1 MNNLTIILFKYY
13 TVYQLSLKCCLL
25 KIIKGTLCKH
35 IRSLLGGIT
44 LDNYSDMDIVLGTKD
59 ATSFDGNESDQLR
72 EG

>member
-1 MNNLTIILFKYY
+1 MNNLTIVLFKYY
-13 TVYQLSLKCCLL
+13 TVYQVSLKCCLL

-35 IRSLLGGIT
+35 IRCLWGGIT